1 MGGVLTRCPSLIPE
15 ICAFAYNSIL
25 VVRQQAGGIVSEP
38 KKPVPSPAA
47 QAAKL
52 RGILESAVTAIITI
66 DEQGLIENINPA
78 TQRLFGY
85 SASELVGKNVKVL
98 MPEPYRAEHDGYIAS
113 YVGTGVRKIIGIGRE
128 VSGRRKDGTTFP
140 LHLSVSEFEAEG
152 RRYFTGMIH
161 DISDRRHVEEAL
173 RESERRLAQ
182 SQKMEAV
189 GQLTG
194 GIAHDFNNLLLVISG
209 NLELLEP
216 QIRTDDQRALLKEA
230 QDAAALGSKLTDQ
243 LLTFARR
250 RHLDAHVIQ
259 LNDLVVNIA
268 DMLRR
273 ALGELI
279 TLSTSL
285 ASDVWST
292 RADPD
297 QFQSAIVNMAVNA
310 RDAMPQGGKLVI
322 ETRNIVFD
330 ADHTDYQSELQPGA
344 YVQLSI
350 SDTGAGMDAAV
361 RDRVFEPFFTTKEKG
376 RGTGLGLA
384 MVYGFVKQSG
394 GHVTV
399 YSEPGHGTTIN
410 LYFPRSDTPAADTYS
425 ARSASDTAG
434 PPRETI
440 LVVEDDSRV
449 RQLTI
454 KRLKLIGYQVL
465 EAGDGPTALEIL
477 NRGDPVDLVF
487 TDLIMPGGLSG
498 RDVAIRARE
507 IRPGVKILLTS
518 GYAEE
523 LVRGDDLQREN
534 LKVLRKPYQQADL
547 ITALREVLGNGNQSP
562 LKGL

>member
-1 MGGVLTRCPSLIPE
+1 M
-15 ICAFAYNSIL
+15 
-25 VVRQQAGGIVSEP
+25 SEFI
-38 KKPVPSPAA
+38 KPAPSPAV

-66 DEQGLIENINPA
+66 DEQGLIEDLNPA
-78 TQRLFGY
+78 TERLFGY
-85 SASELVGKNVKVL
+85 RASELVGHNVKIL
-98 MPEPYRAEHDGYIAS
+98 MPEPYRAEHDGYIAN

-140 LHLSVSEFEAEG
+140 LHLSVSEFEADG

-194 GIAHDFNNLLLVISG
+194 GIAHDFNNLLLVIAG
-209 NLELLEP
+209 NLELLEL
-216 QIRTDDQRALLKEA
+216 DLKVDSQRALLKEA

-259 LNDLVVNIA
+259 LNDLVVNIT

-273 ALGELI
+273 TLGEHI

-285 ASDVWST
+285 ASDAWPT

-297 QFQSAIVNMAVNA
+297 QFQSAIVNMAVNS
-310 RDAMPQGGKLVI
+310 RDAMRQGGKLVI
-322 ETRNIVFD
+322 ETRNIALD
-330 ADHTDYQSELQPGA
+330 ADHSDYQSELQAGD

-350 SDTGAGMDAAV
+350 SDTGAGMKPEV

-394 GHVTV
+394 GHVTI
-399 YSEPGHGTTIN
+399 YSEPDHGTTMN
-410 LYFPRSDTPAADTYS
+410 LYFPRSDAPAPS
-425 ARSASDTAG
+425 ALTAAQSAANVAG
-434 PPRETI
+434 SARETI

-454 KRLKLIGYQVL
+454 KRLKLLGYEVL
-465 EAGDGPTALEIL
+465 ESSDGPNALEIL
-477 NRGDPVDLVF
+477 KRGEPVDLVF

-498 RDVAIRARE
+498 RDVAIQARE
-507 IRPGVKILLTS
+507 IKPGIKVLLTS
-518 GYAEE
+518 GYAED

-547 ITALREVLGNGNQSP
+547 VMALREVLGNGDPAS
-562 LKGL
+562 

>member
-1 MGGVLTRCPSLIPE
+1 M
-15 ICAFAYNSIL
+15 
-25 VVRQQAGGIVSEP
+25 
-38 KKPVPSPAA
+38 
-47 QAAKL
+47 
-52 RGILESAVTAIITI
+52 
-66 DEQGLIENINPA
+66 
-78 TQRLFGY
+78 
-85 SASELVGKNVKVL
+85 
-98 MPEPYRAEHDGYIAS
+98 
-113 YVGTGVRKIIGIGRE
+113 
-128 VSGRRKDGTTFP
+128 
-140 LHLSVSEFEAEG
+140 HLSVSEFEAEG

-216 QIRTDDQRALLKEA
+216 HIKTNDQQALLKEA

-250 RHLDAHVIQ
+250 RHMDAHVIQ
-259 LNDLVVNIA
+259 LNDLVVNVA

-273 ALGELI
+273 ALGEHI

-285 ASDVWST
+285 ASDAWST
-292 RADPD
+292 RADPG
-297 QFQSAIVNMAVNA
+297 QFQSAIVNMAVNS

-322 ETRNIVFD
+322 ETRNIVLD
-330 ADHTDYQSELQPGA
+330 AHQTDYQSELQPGA

-350 SDTGAGMDAAV
+350 SDTGTGMDPLV

-394 GHVTV
+394 GHVTI

-410 LYFPRSDTPAADTYS
+410 LYFPRSDALAPDTYS
-425 ARSASDTAG
+425 AKNASDTAG

-454 KRLKLIGYQVL
+454 KRLKLIGYEVL
-465 EAGDGPTALEIL
+465 EASDGPTALEIL
-477 NRGDPVDLVF
+477 NRGDAVDLVF

-498 RDVAIRARE
+498 RDVAIRARQ
-507 IRPGVKILLTS
+507 IKPGIKVLLTS

-547 ITALREVLGNGNQSP
+547 VKALRQVLGNG
-562 LKGL
+562 

>member
-1 MGGVLTRCPSLIPE
+1 MT
-15 ICAFAYNSIL
+15 
-25 VVRQQAGGIVSEP
+25 
-38 KKPVPSPAA
+38 SPAV

-66 DEQGLIENINPA
+66 DHRGLIETVNPA
-78 TQRLFGY
+78 TERLFGY
-85 SASELVGKNVKVL
+85 ASQELVGQNVKVL
-98 MPEPYRAEHDGYIAS
+98 MPEPYRAEHDGYLAN
-113 YVGTGVRKIIGIGRE
+113 YARTRVKKIIGIGRE

-140 LHLSVSEFEAEG
+140 LHLSVSEFEADG
-152 RRYFTGMIH
+152 RRYFTGIIH
-161 DISDRRHVEEAL
+161 DISDRKHVEDEL

-194 GIAHDFNNLLLVISG
+194 GIAHDFNNLLLVITG

-216 QIRTDDQRALLKEA
+216 RLLDDESRALLKDA

-250 RHLDAHVIQ
+250 RHMDAQVIH
-259 LNDLVVNIA
+259 LNELVVSVT

-273 ALGELI
+273 TLGEHI

-285 ASDVWST
+285 AREVWAT
-292 RADPD
+292 RADPG

-310 RDAMPQGGKLVI
+310 RDAMAQGGRLVV
-322 ETRNIVFD
+322 ETRNMVFD
-330 ADHTDYQSELQPGA
+330 EQHADFHSELQAGE

-350 SDTGAGMDAAV
+350 SDTGTGMPPEV

-376 RGTGLGLA
+376 RGTGLGLP

-394 GHVTV
+394 GHVTI
-399 YSEPGHGTTIN
+399 YSEVGHGTTIN
-410 LYFPRSDTPAADTYS
+410 LYLPRAEGALSPNPADTTK
-425 ARSASDTAG
+425 AGTDTRA
-434 PPRETI
+434 RETI
-440 LVVEDDSRV
+440 LVVEDDERV

-454 KRLKLIGYQVL
+454 KRLKLIGYKVL
-465 EAGDGPTALEIL
+465 EAADGPSALEIL
-477 NRGDPVDLVF
+477 RRGDTVDLVF

-498 RDVAIRARE
+498 RDVAIRARAMN
-507 IRPGVKILLTS
+507 PGIKVLLTS

-523 LVRGDDLQREN
+523 LMHGDDLQRER

-547 ITALREVLGNGNQSP
+547 VATLRGVLGEPFFTS
-562 LKGL
+562 